1 MKSERETLCIAYHQ
15 VENLIELLKD
25 NEWKTFLYKNL
36 IPVKYELMRQQRL
49 LENIDKAQTFN
60 YN

>member
-49 LENIDKAQTFN
+49 LENIDK
-60 YN
+60 Y